1 MTQRDLLDE
10 AVRAY
15 RAAHDGRGADVA
27 AERAELL
34 ARHRSRRG
42 QRTAWLAAAAL
53 LTLSLGLPTAW
64 ALTFGPL
71 GRGSV
76 EPGTSVPVHPV
87 PVPATSVPEP
97 SVPGPETSE
106 LFVRAPERSDPLA
119 LASTPPALAAPRR
132 AIAVDPA
139 ERRAYDAAHALHF
152 EARDAAAAIT
162 AWDAYLAAY
171 PRGRFATEARY
182 NRALALVRLGRR
194 DEAIAALQPFARGDH
209 GRYRR
214 REAASLLEALGAP
227 R

>member
-10 AVRAY
+10 AVQAY

-42 QRTAWLAAAAL
+42 QRTASLAAAAL

-71 GRGSV
+71 GRDPV
-76 EPGTSVPVHPV
+76 EPETSV

-97 SVPGPETSE
+97 SVPDPETE
-106 LFVRAPERSDPLA
+106 LFVRAPEPSDPLA